1 MSTSVLEELF
11 VHVQRVPAQ
20 DLEGLDDE
28 SVGWLPR
35 IRILRPEMVV
45 QEIRR
50 ALEISPN
57 VTEFLLRVAWLYCW
71 LISRQ
76 NICPWLLIRFNASM
90 LQVDFHE
97 LIRAL
102 GNALQSSPRLHTTL
116 RVRHDRGTYYACL
129 MNNYT
134 DPTSRECRAMF
145 LVLWRGQRFGAA
157 YAGTNEELRTLTT
170 AFHVALG
177 GERVELLLGL
187 HPHLGA
193 AFSAG
198 LQDVGGTFLFRSD
211 SRSSNVAQLFWH
223 FDQPERAADHSFE
236 TFEQGKPRRAFL
248 LVIVDSL

>member
-20 DLEGLDDE
+20 DLERLDDE

-35 IRILRPEMVV
+35 IRILRPEMAV

-76 NICPWLLIRFNASM
+76 NICPWLLIRFDASM

-129 MNNYT
+129 MNNYA

-145 LVLWRGQRFGAA
+145 LVPVARPAIRSCVRGDERGVANPHDRLPRRPGRGKSGTAAGPSPTLGRRF
-157 YAGTNEELRTLTT
+157 
-170 AFHVALG
+170 LG
-177 GERVELLLGL
+177 G
-187 HPHLGA
+187 
-193 AFSAG
+193 S
-198 LQDVGGTFLFRSD
+198 
-211 SRSSNVAQLFWH
+211 
-223 FDQPERAADHSFE
+223 
-236 TFEQGKPRRAFL
+236 PRCRRHIF
-248 LVIVDSL
+248 ISIGQ